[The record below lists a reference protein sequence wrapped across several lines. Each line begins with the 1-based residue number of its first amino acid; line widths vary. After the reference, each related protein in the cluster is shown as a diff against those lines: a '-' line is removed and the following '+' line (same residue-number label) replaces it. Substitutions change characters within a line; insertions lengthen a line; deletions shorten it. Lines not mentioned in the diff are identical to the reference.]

1 MTDFEFCSNIRSIT
15 NILPLHAHNLVG
27 NMIDIIVH
35 EIACQCSEYTNGKL
49 EKLDFELP
57 YVGHMSANIVDGAVC
72 DIKITPNDELQEK
85 LNKATSNFESPLINK
100 ASDIVGNKMLEKYK
114 SLL

>member
-27 NMIDIIVH
+27 NMVDIIIH
-35 EIACQCSEYTNGKL
+35 EIACQCSEYTDGKL
-49 EKLDFELP
+49 EELEFDLP
-57 YVGHMSANIVDGAVC
+57 YIGHMKANIVDGVVC
-72 DIKITPNDELQEK
+72 DIKVTPNDALQEK
-85 LNKATSNFESPLINK
+85 LNKAVSEFESPLIEKSIN
-100 ASDIVGNKMLEKYK
+100 IVGNKMLEKYK